1 MALPKSKIILE
12 IGSIYCEFILL
23 LNAYKVSAHLNFTG
37 ASLIKITKA
46 EIGNAWSHSLELR
59 FTFPLAA
66 PSSLLVGV
74 DDLHEVGLEAGAAHQ
89 AAVHVGAGRKLL

>member
-1 MALPKSKIILE
+1 MALPTSKIIVE

-66 PSSLLVGV
+66 PSLLVGV
-74 DDLHEVGLEAGAAHQ
+74 DDLHEVGLEAGAAHE
-89 AAVHVGAGRKLL
+89 AAVHVGAGRQLL

>member
-1 MALPKSKIILE
+1 MPIK
-12 IGSIYCEFILL
+12 Y
-23 LNAYKVSAHLNFTG
+23 LNFTG
-37 ASLIKITKA
+37 ATLRSLKPKWVTL
-46 EIGNAWSHSLELR
+46 GLTSLELR

-66 PSSLLVGV
+66 PSLLVGV